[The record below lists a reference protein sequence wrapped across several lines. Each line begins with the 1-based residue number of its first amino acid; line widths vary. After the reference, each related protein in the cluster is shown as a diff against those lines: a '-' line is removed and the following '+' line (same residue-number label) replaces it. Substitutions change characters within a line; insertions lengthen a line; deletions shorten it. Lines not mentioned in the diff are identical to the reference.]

1 MEEGEIL
8 TSVGSFTVDTPIH
21 SMCVNSG
28 MNRVL
33 LGLESGAL
41 LNVDLT
47 SSTVIQEFV
56 VNETNKPVT
65 NIVLLDEN
73 HAVTTC

>member
-1 MEEGEIL
+1 VFEVRPKDEEEGEIL
-8 TSVGSFTVDTPIH
+8 TSVGNFTVETPIY
-21 SMCVNSG
+21 SMCVNTG

-47 SSTVIQEFV
+47 SSTVI
-56 VNETNKPVT
+56 
-65 NIVLLDEN
+65 
-73 HAVTTC
+73 